1 MSEDFTVS
9 KRVVFINTLS
19 SLIVRVISIVVL
31 IWVQQFL
38 LKYISVEEYS
48 ILPVVMSLLVFF
60 PLMTAV
66 FTTGIKRYVMV
77 SFVEKDSAKISE
89 VVSSI
94 FPVLL
99 LVSFV
104 LFVLGYIFSINIQ
117 YIINVD
123 EKYIEHAQ
131 FMFMLLIFSEAFR
144 LPFEAFSSGLYVKQ
158 RFVLSNM
165 IMILSEIVRFSLLF
179 IILFG
184 FYVSIKAV
192 VISTVVGNVFQ
203 AGLMLYFSM
212 RLLPEQKFDF
222 RKINFSMIRQ
232 LSNFGGW
239 SSIHGVA
246 GMIRKTSD
254 AFILNRLSTPLDV
267 TSFHLGSLIPNRL
280 EVIINQSF
288 LGSVSPAIV
297 GLNAQ
302 QQHDKLK
309 NTYLKIGRYSLWG
322 VLSLLPVFIIFHEP
336 IVINYVGSQFLSA
349 GIVLVLLLM
358 CFPIYYGNILY
369 KTLADAKNRMK
380 SLAIRELVSTTL
392 NVSLTIFLVGYYDL
406 GAIGSALATFIV
418 FGVGG
423 FIIYWPLGMELSGVS
438 WREAWHEIIFPGLS
452 PFILTLL
459 FLFVVYKVVDIA
471 SWFDIFIAGAIGGL
485 IVYLPS
491 VWFFANASDQ
501 QVIRSIIEKIL
512 IRAKI
517 ISTKSS

>member
-1 MSEDFTVS
+1 MGDDFTVS
-9 KRVVFINTLS
+9 KKLVFINTLS
-19 SLIVRVISIVVL
+19 SLVVRVISIAVL

-66 FTTGIKRYVMV
+66 FTTGIKRYVLV
-77 SFVEKDSAKISE
+77 SFVEKNNVKLSE

-94 FPVLL
+94 FPVLC
-99 LVSFV
+99 LVSLF
-104 LFVLGYIFSINIQ
+104 LFVLGYFFSINIH

-158 RFVLSNM
+158 KFVLSNI
-165 IMILSEIVRFSLLF
+165 IMIVSELVRFSLLF

-184 FYVSIKAV
+184 FYISIKAV
-192 VISTVVGNVFQ
+192 VISTVVGNILQSLLILF
-203 AGLMLYFSM
+203 FSL
-212 RLLPEQKFDF
+212 RLLPQQKFSF
-222 RKINFSMIRQ
+222 SRINLSTIKE

-302 QQHDKLK
+302 KQFEKLK
-309 NTYLKIGRYSLWG
+309 FSYLRIGRYSLWG
-322 VLSLLPVFIIFHEP
+322 ILFFLPVFIVFHKP
-336 IVINYVGSQFLSA
+336 IVINYVGDEFLSA
-349 GIVLVLLLM
+349 GMVLVLLLM

-369 KTLADAKNRMK
+369 KTLADAKNRMR
-380 SLAIRELVSTTL
+380 SLAIREVISTVL
-392 NVSLTIFLVGYYDL
+392 NVSLTIFLVSYYNL

-418 FGVGG
+418 FGLGG
-423 FIIYWPLGMELSGVS
+423 FFIYWPLGRELSGATWSEV
-438 WREAWHEIIFPGLS
+438 WRDILFPGVT
-452 PFILTLL
+452 PFVMTVL
-459 FLFVVYKVVDIA
+459 FLLTVSQVFDVKSWVDI
-471 SWFDIFIAGAIGGL
+471 FFAGASGV
-485 IVYLPS
+485 IVYLPL
-491 VWFFANASDQ
+491 VWFLANDSDRS
-501 QVIRSIIEKIL
+501 VIRSVVLKIL
-512 IRAKI
+512 RK
-517 ISTKSS
+517 